1 MLRNYS
7 IISMFHNA
15 PAYMGYIISESY
27 HWQWVTKHL
36 LI

>member
-1 MLRNYS
+1 
-7 IISMFHNA
+7 MFHNA
-15 PAYMGYIISESY
+15 PVYMGYIISESY